1 MMKQAVSDTAV
12 LHVLPQTAEA
22 ISQWDGQSGP
32 TPAMKEAL
40 VADLKGSSDQ
50 QAIGDM
56 VRRLNSAQAGFRTL
70 MSKTLRA
77 IDKEGPPP
85 DLEAV
90 DKRWSRPE
98 FWLAI
103 ANALSP

>member
-1 MMKQAVSDTAV
+1 MTAPSSRTLRAGLLVTPLLIFIVVFFLSPLGVMMKQAVSDTAV

-22 ISQWDGQSGP
+22 ISQWDGQSGL

-56 VRRLNSAQAGFRTL
+56 VRRLNSPRRV
-70 MSKTLRA
+70 S
-77 IDKEGPPP
+77 EP
-85 DLEAV
+85 
-90 DKRWSRPE
+90 
-98 FWLAI
+98 
-103 ANALSP
+103 